1 MRDLPFRVVLVQTHF
16 PGNLGSVARAM
27 KNLGFSELFLV
38 SPIADPKSEMALRM
52 AVHADD
58 ILQSA
63 RIVGTLSEALADC
76 VAAVG
81 TASKVDGVVRSS
93 RRGFVREIM
102 PQMVDISQQGK
113 VAIVFGSEPNG
124 MTNEEVAL
132 CSHLI
137 EIPTTFAYDS
147 MNLASAVAICLYELR
162 VSWLAVERNW
172 VTTEKMAPLEAQ
184 ERAFANLK
192 ASLLEIG
199 FLYGEKADSLF
210 EGVRHMLMRCRPQ
223 MRDIGILH
231 GLARQISWF
240 VRTHPVSMNEN
251 GIPGSGGIN
260 PEFSEMKDRQQ
271 DQST

>member
-1 MRDLPFRVVLVQTHF
+1 MTDLPFRVVLVQTHF

-27 KNLGFSELFLV
+27 KNLGFSELALV

-58 ILQSA
+58 VLQNA
-63 RIVGTLSEALADC
+63 RTFGTLAEALADS

-124 MTNEEVAL
+124 MTNDEVAL

-162 VSWLAVERNW
+162 VAWLAAERNW
-172 VTTEKMAPLEAQ
+172 VATEKMAPLEAQ

-240 VRTHPVSMNEN
+240 VRTHPGPLTENE
-251 GIPGSGGIN
+251 PDGGN
-260 PEFSEMKDRQQ
+260 PISNHPLDKDISNEGK
-271 DQST
+271 ST

>member
-1 MRDLPFRVVLVQTHF
+1 MRELPFRVVLVQTHF

-27 KNLGFSELFLV
+27 KNLGFPELVLV
-38 SPIADPKSEMALRM
+38 NPIADPKSEMALRM

-58 ILQSA
+58 VLKNSRSVA
-63 RIVGTLSEALADC
+63 TLSEALADC

-93 RRGFVREIM
+93 RRGFVRDIM
-102 PQMVDISQQGK
+102 PQMVEISQHGK

-124 MTNEEVAL
+124 MTNDEVAL

-137 EIPTTFAYDS
+137 EIPTTFDYDS

-162 VSWLAVERNW
+162 VAWLAAERDW

-192 ASLLEIG
+192 SSLLEIG

-240 VRTHPVSMNEN
+240 VRTHTGTPMEN
-251 GIPGSGGIN
+251 GDTIPGPTLPDV
-260 PEFSEMKDRQQ
+260 PENGDPKN
-271 DQST
+271 

>member
-1 MRDLPFRVVLVQTHF
+1 MRELPFRVVLVQTHF

-27 KNLGFSELFLV
+27 KNLGFSELVLV
-38 SPIADPKSEMALRM
+38 RPIADPKSEMALRM

-58 ILQSA
+58 ILQNA
-63 RIVGTLSEALADC
+63 RTVGTLSEALADC

-93 RRGFVREIM
+93 RRGFVREVM
-102 PQMVDISQQGK
+102 PQMVEISQQGK
-113 VAIVFGSEPNG
+113 VALVFGSEPNG

-132 CSHLI
+132 CSHLV

-147 MNLASAVAICLYELR
+147 MNLASAVAICLYDLR
-162 VSWLAVERNW
+162 VAWLASERDW
-172 VTTEKMAPLEAQ
+172 VATEKMAPLEAQ

-192 ASLLEIG
+192 GALLEIG

-240 VRTHPVSMNEN
+240 VRNHPEAN
-251 GIPGSGGIN
+251 SGGGEKR
-260 PEFSEMKDRQQ
+260 PGVLE
-271 DQST
+271 